1 MKTLTFYI
9 LISIFTL
16 SLVSSTNSSKKRTYK
31 GYVITTQQDT
41 IYGTVKVSSPTINEL
56 RVRFKDENNK
66 KSVYTP
72 KDLQGY
78 SFEVPRYNRDGEK
91 SMLLIQFKKRTAK
104 QSPVKMGSKEI
115 FAEVRVEGGITLYD
129 YYVEKNARIGQMV
142 EHQYYIEKEGEA
154 EFQQI
159 TRKNYKKVLKSLT
172 ADNSVLNKKI
182 GKSGFGYKYL
192 PKMVR
197 IYNQQKGSKKKA
209 DPKLFD
215 DMYLTKVD

>member
-1 MKTLTFYI
+1 M
-9 LISIFTL
+9 
-16 SLVSSTNSSKKRTYK
+16 SSTNGRKKRIYK

-41 IYGTVKVSSPTINEL
+41 IYGTVKVSSPTVNEL
-56 RVRFKDENNK
+56 RVRFKDEHNK

-72 KDLQGY
+72 KDLEGY

-91 SMLLIQFKKRTAK
+91 SMLWIQFKKRTAK
-104 QSPVKMGSKEI
+104 KSPIKMGSKEI
-115 FAEVRVEGGITLYD
+115 FAEVRVGGGITLYD
-129 YYVEKNARIGQMV
+129 YYVEKNAKIGQMV

-159 TRKNYKKVLKSLT
+159 TRKNYKKLLKSLT
-172 ADNSVLNKKI
+172 ADNNVLNKKI

-197 IYNQQKGSKKKA
+197 IYNEQKCAKEKGNPA
-209 DPKLFD
+209 AFD
-215 DMYLTKVD
+215 DVYLTKMD